1 MRCVVKMLFNMA
13 AVIENETIPCNAN
26 YKYKYAISRGQP
38 THDNA
43 CLVYAYYQHIMN
55 NWIYAK
61 TKISQIW
68 KLASIY
74 LWNQDNDILI
84 SSNHLT
90 KINYWEQI

>member
-1 MRCVVKMLFNMA
+1 MRCVGKMLFNMA

-61 TKISQIW
+61 IKISQKENWHQFIYEI
-68 KLASIY
+68 KIMIFSLAAIT
-74 LWNQDNDILI
+74 LL
-84 SSNHLT
+84 
-90 KINYWEQI
+90 K

>member
-55 NWIYAK
+55 N
-61 TKISQIW
+61 
-68 KLASIY
+68 
-74 LWNQDNDILI
+74 
-84 SSNHLT
+84 
-90 KINYWEQI
+90 